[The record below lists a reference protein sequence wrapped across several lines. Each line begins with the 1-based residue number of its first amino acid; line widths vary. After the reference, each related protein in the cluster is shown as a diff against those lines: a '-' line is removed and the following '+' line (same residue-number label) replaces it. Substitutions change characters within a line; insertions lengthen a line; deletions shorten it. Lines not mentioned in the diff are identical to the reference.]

1 MGSATQVTIY
11 SFNWKHQTQRG
22 NLVVFVMQL
31 FVIIIPK
38 INIPNTI
45 KVDPKKNKA
54 INVKKGIGSLA
65 IEFENTIG
73 E

>member
-1 MGSATQVTIY
+1 
-11 SFNWKHQTQRG
+11 
-22 NLVVFVMQL
+22 MQL